1 MSARRT
7 ALDAQDVEIIA
18 VLRHDGRAP
27 CAAIARAVGL
37 SEASIRHRMRSLLA
51 SQTLRITAVINP
63 SSAGLDRHAV
73 IGIRSADAAAVADA
87 LTELAELERIVLTAG
102 TYDVLAEAA
111 CSDERHLLDLVQRIR
126 RIPQV
131 GRAEVFIALR
141 QWLGR
146 TPGPGSSGYP
156 AVAPARP
163 GRSACQ
169 GDRRRSDDRY

>member
-18 VLRHDGRAP
+18 LLRDDGRAP
-27 CAAIARAVGL
+27 CAAIARTVGL
-37 SEASIRHRMRSLLA
+37 SEASIRHRMRSLLT
-51 SQTLRITAVINP
+51 SQTLRITAVIDP
-63 SSAGLDRHAV
+63 SSAGLDRQVV

-87 LTELAELERIVLTAG
+87 LAELAELERIALTAG

-111 CSDERHLLDLVQRIR
+111 CSDERHLLDLLQRLH

-131 GRAEVFIALR
+131 GRVEAFIALR
-141 QWLGR
+141 QWLR
-146 TPGPGSSGYP
+146 RMPGSGSSAYP
-156 AVAPARP
+156 PVATARP

-169 GDRRRSDDRY
+169 DDRRRSDDRY